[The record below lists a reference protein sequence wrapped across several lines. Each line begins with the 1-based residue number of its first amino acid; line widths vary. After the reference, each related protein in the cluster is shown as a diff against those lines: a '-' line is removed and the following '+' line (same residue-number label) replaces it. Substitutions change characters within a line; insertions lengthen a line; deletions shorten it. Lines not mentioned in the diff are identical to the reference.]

1 MISQNFVDDECI
13 CYKKFATHPPEL
25 VICPLHPCICLEA
38 QNINCEYCESEIK
51 RLNEEDDEEVEEV
64 EEEEEEV
71 EEVEKQQEQIHADT
85 AVDLNCYEDFEA
97 AAADPPQEIVLGNWK
112 YRLTGPAQEPAVQPT
127 KDETLEDYLSLQS
140 IFEVRRSDSHSNVE
154 DYDYLNLQI
163 TFGKRRDS
171 I

>member
-64 EEEEEEV
+64 
-71 EEVEKQQEQIHADT
+71 HAVWVYKKHPYKKRL
-85 AVDLNCYEDFEA
+85 VDFS
-97 AAADPPQEIVLGNWK
+97 K
-112 YRLTGPAQEPAVQPT
+112 Y
-127 KDETLEDYLSLQS
+127 K
-140 IFEVRRSDSHSNVE
+140 
-154 DYDYLNLQI
+154 
-163 TFGKRRDS
+163 KR
-171 I
+171 

>member
-1 MISQNFVDDECI
+1 MNSEDIVDEACI
-13 CYKKFATHPPEL
+13 CFKKFEITSTSSIDL
-25 VICPLHPCICLEA
+25 VICPLHPCICLET
-38 QNINCEYCESEIK
+38 QNINCQYCESEFK
-51 RLNEEDDEEVEEV
+51 RLNEEYDI
-64 EEEEEEV
+64 EEEEEEK
-71 EEVEKQQEQIHADT
+71 EEDEEQTDT

-97 AAADPPQEIVLGNWK
+97 AVADPPQEIVLGNWK
-112 YRLTGPAQEPAVQPT
+112 YRLTGPAQEPAVHST